1 MIIEV
6 LFIEMR
12 SYRRYLTLTAGFVW
26 ILAGVKILRI
36 GLSTWDTHEPFLEFH
51 MLYAGIIFILFFL
64 MFQRILSKNMHRILQ
79 IEKSGNPLA
88 FFDLKGWVIMFF
100 YDRPGNHSTQLPVV
114 APFVY
119 CPFLFRTLFCPVPD
133 RDFLFI

>member
-1 MIIEV
+1 
-6 LFIEMR
+6 MR

-100 YDRPGNHSTQLPVV
+100 MIGLGITVRNYQLLPPSFI
-114 APFVY
+114 APFY
-119 CPFLFRTLFCPVPD
+119 SGLSSALFLTGISYLFKTRTVE
-133 RDFLFI
+133 